1 MQGSLRARPS
11 RGGKRQHTPCTLRSV
26 FAVPRGCV
34 LGVPASLSCPSVVG
48 MFIIYIILLS
58 CDCLHKAA
66 LSNLKGCTPNCCPGL
81 GHLLPS
87 PPMQQLPDLQ
97 QVPCS
102 AALCQVLLSLSAH
115 SVHHFYPAGLCSYQL
130 CMNSGWSMLFF
141 LLCRESSS
149 SANAAAVGSAFKPS
163 LFQGFG
169 WQAPGTLGCSVSSCH
184 WHHQAAFSSSRPPP
198 PES

>member
-1 MQGSLRARPS
+1 VLSCLAWAVGLGREGPQGLDVQGSLRARPS

-81 GHLLPS
+81 GLLLPS
-87 PPMQQLPDLQ
+87 PPMQRLSDLQ

-102 AALCQVLLSLSAH
+102 AALPQVLLSFSSFCAPFLPGRSLLLSVMH
-115 SVHHFYPAGLCSYQL
+115 EQWLERVIFFIMRGEQQL
-130 CMNSGWSMLFF
+130 C
-141 LLCRESSS
+141 
-149 SANAAAVGSAFKPS
+149 
-163 LFQGFG
+163 
-169 WQAPGTLGCSVSSCH
+169 
-184 WHHQAAFSSSRPPP
+184 
-198 PES
+198 